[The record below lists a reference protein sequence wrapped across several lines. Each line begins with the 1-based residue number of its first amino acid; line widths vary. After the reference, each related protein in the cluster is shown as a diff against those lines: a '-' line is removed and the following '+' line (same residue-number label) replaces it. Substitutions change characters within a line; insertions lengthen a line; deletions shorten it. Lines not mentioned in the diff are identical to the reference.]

1 MKRKPGVEIFG
12 RLLQTIVAPLAVAGG
27 CLAFVLIKIPLMIL
41 TLNCWLGIGGGALVI
56 VFWPVIYGINVLQ
69 GNEVGPFWE
78 TELQAFATLVFCGV
92 LYAIILYLQDRFT
105 NLF

>member
-1 MKRKPGVEIFG
+1 MKRRPGVEIFE
-12 RLLQTIVAPLAVAGG
+12 RLLQTTVAPLVVAGG
-27 CLAFVLIKIPLMIL
+27 CLAFVLIKIPLMVL
-41 TLNCWLGIGGGALVI
+41 TLFCWLGIGAGALI
-56 VFWPVIYGINVLQ
+56 TVFWPVIYGLNALQ

-105 NLF
+105 S

>member
-1 MKRKPGVEIFG
+1 MKRKPGVEIFE
-12 RLLQTIVAPLAVAGG
+12 RLLQTIVAPLAVASG
-27 CLAFVLIKIPLMIL
+27 CLAFVLIQIPLMIL
-41 TLNCWLGIGGGALVI
+41 TLFCWIGIAAGALTT
-56 VFWPVIYGINVLQ
+56 VFFPVLYGLNVLQ

-105 NLF
+105 S